1 MAPAPRVLYLGPKG
15 KRSIDSSID
24 AQVWMSSNQKNIAR
38 KHVQEMPEI
47 SWISRKSELAKL
59 QYNPN
64 DHTWGIFGCTKC
76 YCYINLYASDDFWTP
91 GHVSWGLLRHFLG
104 ILDRFLDHF
113 WWKYWY
119 FTSRLLK
126 QSRIKY
132 QYLHQKTK
140 RPNSPIYLSGGP
152 GNLFGGQGNM

>member
-1 MAPAPRVLYLGPKG
+1 MNFWPEEN
-15 KRSIDSSID
+15 
-24 AQVWMSSNQKNIAR
+24 VWMSSNPENIAR
-38 KHVQEMPEI
+38 KPVQEIAEI
-47 SWISRKSELAKL
+47 SWNSRKFKLVNL

-64 DHTWGIFGCTKC
+64 DHTWGIFGCTKR
-76 YCYINLYASDDFWTP
+76 YYYINLYSSDDSWIP
-91 GHVSWGLLRHFLG
+91 GHVSLGLLEHFLG
-104 ILDRFLDHF
+104 ILDRFLDHI

-152 GNLFGGQGNM
+152 GNLFGGSREHVTRHKDRLYWPRKCIN